1 MSTEADTCRKFV
13 VPKLQAS
20 GWETEPH
27 SILEQRPITDG
38 RIVPRGKGYMRRPP
52 KRAEYLLRY
61 TPDFPIAVVEAKR
74 EGEKYGTHGLQ
85 QAKGH
90 TYSLRQGIA
99 AGFLAPYRVHRIVTR
114 WDVPGWRPSR
124 DELDRCGRAIPDEE
138 YHTADFERI
147 VSLRART
154 QAIARHLTDFLHK
167 TDRFA
172 KVYDL
177 DADGKQL
184 RVVKLTD
191 YTAEKVRSLCA
202 NSEELRARWAD
213 LEQRAEVI
221 EALQDRGIDFQTL
234 ALQAGKPDAD
244 PFDLLC
250 HLAFNAPVLTRR
262 QRAERVKKQEINFF
276 AQFAPEV
283 REILAELLEKYATD
297 GELQFTLPDVLKVSP
312 ISHHGNV
319 AEIVAK
325 FGGSDQLRKAVTNLQ
340 ILLYSA

>member
-1 MSTEADTCRKFV
+1 MPTEADTCRKFV

-27 SILEQRPITDG
+27 SIPEQRPITDG
-38 RIVPRGKGYMRRPP
+38 RIVPRGKGYIRRPP
-52 KRAEYLLRY
+52 KRVDYLLRY

-74 EGEKYGTHGLQ
+74 EGKYGTDGLQ
-85 QAKGH
+85 QSKGF

-99 AGFLAPYRVHRIVTR
+99 DGFLAPYRVHRIVTR
-114 WDVPGWRPSR
+114 WDATGWRPSK
-124 DELDRCGRAIPDEE
+124 DELDRYGRPIPDEE

-154 QAIARHLTDFLHK
+154 QATARHLTDFLHK

-172 KVYDL
+172 KVHEL

-191 YTAEKVRSLCA
+191 YTAEKVLSLCA
-202 NSEELRARWAD
+202 SPEELRARWAD

-221 EALQDRGIDFQTL
+221 EVLQDRGIDFQPP

-262 QRAERVKKQEINFF
+262 QRAERVKREEGIFF
-276 AQFAPEV
+276 GQFGPEA
-283 REILAELLEKYATD
+283 REILGELLEKYAED
-297 GELQFTLPDVLKVSP
+297 GELLFTLPDVLKVAP
-312 ISHHGNV
+312 ISKHGNI
-319 AEIVAK
+319 AEIVLK
-325 FGGSDQLRKAVTNLQ
+325 FGNPENLRQALASLQ
-340 ILLYSA
+340 SLLYVA